1 MSLYLIQIDSPDK
14 WQQFPLQN
22 RKTVQRDLIGS
33 YFNSSIQSLML
44 ILFDKVLMKFY
55 SLVCAWNVIS
65 FVEENDRNIYHGNKF
80 FSQKHKAVNELVTK
94 PRHDFLLRKIP

>member
-1 MSLYLIQIDSPDK
+1 MSLYWIQIDSPDK
-14 WQQFPLQN
+14 WQQFSLQN
-22 RKTVQRDLIGS
+22 RKTVQQDLIGS

-65 FVEENDRNIYHGNKF
+65 FVEENDRKIHHETN
-80 FSQKHKAVNELVTK
+80 
-94 PRHDFLLRKIP
+94 FLAKTQSSK

>member
-14 WQQFPLQN
+14 WQQFSLQN

-65 FVEENDRNIYHGNKF
+65 FVEENDRNIQF
-80 FSQKHKAVNELVTK
+80 FSQKHEAVSELVPK
-94 PRHDFLLRKIP
+94 PKHHFF

>member
-1 MSLYLIQIDSPDK
+1 MTSSSLAAQFVTYLIQIDSPDK

-22 RKTVQRDLIGS
+22 RKTVQQDLIGS

-65 FVEENDRNIYHGNKF
+65 FVEENDRKIHHIMEKNLLAKN
-80 FSQKHKAVNELVTK
+80 TK
-94 PRHDFLLRKIP
+94 Q

>member
-22 RKTVQRDLIGS
+22 RKTLQRDLIGS

-65 FVEENDRNIYHGNKF
+65 FVEENDTNIHHGKKCFN
-80 FSQKHKAVNELVTK
+80 QKYEAVNELVPK
-94 PRHDFLLRKIP
+94 LSFLVRKIP

>member
-65 FVEENDRNIYHGNKF
+65 FVEENDRNNHLGNKF
-80 FSQKHKAVNELVTK
+80 FSQKHEALNKLVTNLGVK
-94 PRHDFLLRKIP
+94 SCEEIPR

>member
-14 WQQFPLQN
+14 WQQFSLQN

-65 FVEENDRNIYHGNKF
+65 FVLLKRMIEKF
-80 FSQKHKAVNELVTK
+80 IMETN
-94 PRHDFLLRKIP
+94 LLAKNMKQ

>member
-65 FVEENDRNIYHGNKF
+65 FVEENDRNIYLYGKKSLSKKHEAVNKF
-80 FSQKHKAVNELVTK
+80 SAQ
-94 PRHDFLLRKIP
+94 I

>member
-14 WQQFPLQN
+14 WQQFSLQN
-22 RKTVQRDLIGS
+22 RKTVQQDLIGS

-55 SLVCAWNVIS
+55 SLVYAWNVIS
-65 FVEENDRNIYHGNKF
+65 FVEENDRNNGFAVFPSQASVFNKID
-80 FSQKHKAVNELVTK
+80 QKYY
-94 PRHDFLLRKIP
+94 

>member
-1 MSLYLIQIDSPDK
+1 MTSSSLAAQFVTYLIQIDSPDK
-14 WQQFPLQN
+14 WQQLPLQN
-22 RKTVQRDLIGS
+22 RETVQRDLIGS

-65 FVEENDRNIYHGNKF
+65 FVEENDRKIHHIMEKNLLAKN
-80 FSQKHKAVNELVTK
+80 TK
-94 PRHDFLLRKIP
+94 Q